1 MTRTYSQIEDIFL
14 IWKGIKAGL
23 LTFIKEQNEEQKTIN
38 FDFQILPRKIVFFDP
53 MLRKFKNSNIQTT
66 LCYKCSDEQAFLQ
79 TKSEHWRSVNNRA
92 PYIQAF
98 KLKIIY
104 STPAQYKKN
113 CAVIK
118 QEFLVRRYKERV
130 LDQQIKKVDR
140 IKTKRTIQK

>member
-1 MTRTYSQIEDIFL
+1 MECGFTLKHVHYMTKTYSQIEDIFL

-79 TKSEHWRSVNNRA
+79 TKSEH
-92 PYIQAF
+92 
-98 KLKIIY
+98 
-104 STPAQYKKN
+104 
-113 CAVIK
+113 
-118 QEFLVRRYKERV
+118 
-130 LDQQIKKVDR
+130 
-140 IKTKRTIQK
+140 